1 MSLDIFVWLRSF
13 SRVSIDWVES
23 DKLRNDE
30 MDSENISFLS
40 RATTCIRFF
49 LHDGLQILHKYF
61 RNYRLLSFYHVDLMQ
76 LQKIALIEFDLPDN
90 YFFAIKN
97 ILKRFIL

>member
-61 RNYRLLSFYHVDLMQ
+61 RNDRFLGFYNFFFLQ
-76 LQKIALIEFDLPDN
+76 LQKIALIEFDFSDY
-90 YFFAIKN
+90 YFIAVNKSLI
-97 ILKRFIL
+97 